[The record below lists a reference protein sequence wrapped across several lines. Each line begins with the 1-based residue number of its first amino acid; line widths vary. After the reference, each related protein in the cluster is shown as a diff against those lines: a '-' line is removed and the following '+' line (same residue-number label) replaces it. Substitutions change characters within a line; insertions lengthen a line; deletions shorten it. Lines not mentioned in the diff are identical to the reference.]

1 MGNLQQEHNFQTS
14 DTPGGLGIA
23 QWLGG
28 RRDRLM
34 QRPGYDTLQV
44 QLEYLVW
51 ELENTENM
59 ANYYLK
65 MASSVEEASTVFEN
79 LYERCNP
86 VYCMRNQRVA
96 YANAIYAEFNKQ

>member
-1 MGNLQQEHNFQTS
+1 MGNLQQEHGFQTS
-14 DTPGGLGIA
+14 DTDGGLGIA

-28 RRDRLM
+28 RREKLM

-65 MASSVEEASTVFEN
+65 MTSSVEEASTVFEN

-86 VYCMRNQRVA
+86 VYCMRQQRIN
-96 YANAIYAEFNKQ
+96 YAQAIYAEFNKQ